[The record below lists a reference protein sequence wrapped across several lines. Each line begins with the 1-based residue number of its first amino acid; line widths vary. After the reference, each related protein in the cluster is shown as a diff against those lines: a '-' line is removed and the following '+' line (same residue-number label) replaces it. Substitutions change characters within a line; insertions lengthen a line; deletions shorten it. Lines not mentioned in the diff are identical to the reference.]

1 MIKSIGGKV
10 WHSVFSIKTD
20 KFCSDFAY
28 LFYTNDNLIIA
39 ASSHS
44 KNLGIWWG

>member
-10 WHSVFSIKTD
+10 RFSNFAVRKN
-20 KFCSDFAY
+20 KFCSDYACF
-28 LFYTNDNLIIA
+28 FYTENGLIIA

-44 KNLGIWWG
+44 KNLGIWWS